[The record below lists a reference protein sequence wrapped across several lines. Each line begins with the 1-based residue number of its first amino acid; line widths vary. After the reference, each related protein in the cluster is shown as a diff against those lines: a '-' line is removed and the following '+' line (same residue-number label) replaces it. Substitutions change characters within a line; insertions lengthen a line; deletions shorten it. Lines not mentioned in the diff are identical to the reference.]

1 MRFIEYL
8 RSMIRISDD
17 LHLQLQKIT
26 TNRTVSK
33 GQYLL
38 RSGADCTD
46 IYFVESGLLRGFYFN
61 DDKEITNWLALD
73 GEFATSFYSFIARV
87 PSLES
92 IEVLETSELVQIPFA
107 SLQRIYTDF
116 PETERIGRMLTENY
130 YIRLEGRL
138 LSMQFTT
145 AKERYQQLLAN
156 NPLLLQRAQLGH
168 IASYLG
174 ITQETLSRIRA
185 QY

>member
-8 RSMIRISDD
+8 RSIINVSEE
-17 LHLQLQKIT
+17 LHLELQRIT
-26 TNRTVSK
+26 TNTVVNK

-38 RSGADCTD
+38 RSGAQCTD
-46 IYFVESGLLRGFYFN
+46 IYYVESGLLRGYYFN
-61 DDKEITNWLALD
+61 EDKEITNWLALD
-73 GEFATSFYSFIARV
+73 SEFATSFYSFIARV
-87 PSLES
+87 PSTES
-92 IEVLETSELVQIPFA
+92 IEALETSELVQLPYA
-107 SLQRIYTDF
+107 SLQQLYADF
-116 PETERIGRMLTENY
+116 PETERLGRILTENY

-138 LSMQFTT
+138 LSVQFTT
-145 AKERYQQLLAN
+145 ARERYQQLLAN
-156 NPLLLQRAQLGH
+156 NPLLLQRAPLGH